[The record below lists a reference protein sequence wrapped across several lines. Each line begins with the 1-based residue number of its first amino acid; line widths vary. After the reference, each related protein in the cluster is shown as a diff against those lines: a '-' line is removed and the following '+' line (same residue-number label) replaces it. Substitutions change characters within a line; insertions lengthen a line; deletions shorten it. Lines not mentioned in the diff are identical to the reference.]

1 MPMQATTT
9 TPLFSAELTPHR
21 ALGARGVMTLA
32 GLGGIVAVLPA
43 LTLLSVHIVPIM
55 LTMLVIIVGAAGW
68 AYLALAKGKRREQ
81 VVVWANQIEWTAT
94 DINGARTLRRFDPK
108 TVRLLLQRD
117 QYEKT
122 IGVRLRSGKDEQE
135 IGGFLHTDDKAS
147 FAKALGTA
155 LRKARAA

>member
-21 ALGARGVMTLA
+21 TLGVRGIMTLV
-32 GLGGIVAVLPA
+32 GLGIIVAVLPA
-43 LTLLSVHIVPIM
+43 LTLLAVHIVPIV
-55 LTMLVIIVGAAGW
+55 LTMLVIVLAAAGW

-117 QYEKT
+117 QHEKT
-122 IGVRLRSGKDEQE
+122 IGVRLRSGKDELE

-155 LRKARAA
+155 LRRARAA

>member
-21 ALGARGVMTLA
+21 AFGAGGVVALVGLGA
-32 GLGGIVAVLPA
+32 IVLFLPA
-43 LTLLSVHIVPIM
+43 LAFLSVHIVPIAIA
-55 LTMLVIIVGAAGW
+55 MLVIIVSTAGW

-81 VVVWANQIEWTAT
+81 VVVWADQIEWTAT
-94 DINGARTLRRFDPK
+94 DLNGATTLRRFDPK

-117 QYEKT
+117 EHEKT
-122 IGVRLRSGKDEQE
+122 VGVRLRSGKDELE

>member
-21 ALGARGVMTLA
+21 ALGAGGVVALV
-32 GLGGIVAVLPA
+32 GLGALVLFLPA
-43 LTLLSVHIVPIM
+43 LTLLSVHFVPIIM
-55 LTMLVIIVGAAGW
+55 AMLVIIVGAAGW
-68 AYLALAKGKRREQ
+68 SYLALAKGKRREQ
-81 VVVWANQIEWTAT
+81 IVVWANQIEWTAT
-94 DINGARTLRRFDPK
+94 DTNGARTLRRFDPK

-117 QYEKT
+117 SHEKT
-122 IGVRLRSGKDEQE
+122 IGVRLRSGTEEVE